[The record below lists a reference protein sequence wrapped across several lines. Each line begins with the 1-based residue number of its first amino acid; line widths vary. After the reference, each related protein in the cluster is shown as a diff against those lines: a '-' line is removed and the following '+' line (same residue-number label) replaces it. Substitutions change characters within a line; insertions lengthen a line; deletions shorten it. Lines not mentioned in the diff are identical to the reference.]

1 MEMKLQKDALDCG
14 LVVIQ
19 ALHNYY
25 YDNWVA
31 INNLKEK
38 VNYGIGG
45 LNILEMSNLGNNYGL
60 LLESFEG
67 DFESLAGL
75 EISEPVV
82 TIINQDGVNHYV
94 IITKIKN
101 NKIHYH
107 DPVFGKNILDFEKF
121 SKIFQNIL
129 IVVTK
134 TSFQLKKEIENER
147 LFYTDFK
154 TTIFI
159 IVLNLI
165 TLALTFVSTFY
176 FKIILDTVIPGAM
189 WEGLNYITLTFIF
202 VSFIKVTTVCFKSL
216 IVRKIENKINYSY
229 VNLYFNKLYFCN
241 ISKLEKISKSD
252 HLRRVGTIQN
262 ISSFKA
268 NYLFTISS
276 EIITF
281 IFSATILIWISP
293 KVFIVVAILSI
304 LMIMI
309 SFLFQKNISLKNVKI
324 INSNLDF
331 STRTIDL
338 IYSQLEMKQST
349 YKNII
354 QKNIDESLKKSFKT
368 NFNMFNLSISH
379 KTIMESIKLLIP
391 FAIVYI
397 STQEI
402 FNTEL
407 SIGDMILFIS
417 IFTFFINPL
426 DSFLTLIL
434 NIPIV
439 KQDIELLN
447 FVLNFEEEKNLEGL
461 QNKTIKKLTFEN
473 LSYSYELGNNLF
485 NIDKLDIENNI
496 QIVGKNGC
504 GKSTFLKI
512 IATYLFDKGTY
523 KIDDIDHSSFNVYS
537 VRDNIYYGGNKTFL
551 PSVSILQYITN
562 NEKSRIEKLH
572 EIINKYKLQ
581 NIFDAFE
588 IRIED
593 QIINNGDNFSSGQKQ
608 LIVLLP
614 LLVNEYELI
623 LLDESFDNIDEKN
636 FKKLKD
642 LITTIHKNKMFIE
655 ISHNNKY
662 LYNDGRINF
671 EEFNN
676 NK

>member
-1 MEMKLQKDALDCG
+1 MEMKLQKDSLDCG

-25 YDNWVA
+25 YDNWIA

-38 VNYGIGG
+38 VNYGLAG
-45 LNILEMSNLGNNYGL
+45 LNILEISNLGNSYGL

-67 DFESLAGL
+67 DFESLANL
-75 EISEPVV
+75 ELLDPIV

-101 NKIHYH
+101 NKIYYH
-107 DPVFGKNILDFEKF
+107 DPVFGKRVLNFSAF
-121 SKIFQNIL
+121 SKIFLNIL
-129 IVVTK
+129 IVVSK
-134 TSFQLKKEIENER
+134 TSYQSKKEIETER
-147 LFYTDFK
+147 LFYTDFR

-159 IVLNLI
+159 IILNLI
-165 TLALTFVSTFY
+165 ILALTFISTFY
-176 FKIILDTVIPGAM
+176 FKIILDTIIPGAM
-189 WEGLNYITLTFIF
+189 FEGLNYITLSFIF
-202 VSFIKVTTVCFKSL
+202 ISFIKITIVCFKSI

-241 ISKLEKISKSD
+241 LSKLEKISKSD

-304 LMIMI
+304 LMIII
-309 SFLFQKNISLKNVKI
+309 SFLFQKNISTKNMRI

-331 STRTIDL
+331 STKTIDL
-338 IYSQLEMKQST
+338 IYSQLEMKQSY

-368 NFNMFNLSISH
+368 NFRMFNLSTFH
-379 KTIMESIKLLIP
+379 KTIMEFIKLLIP

-402 FNTEL
+402 FNTKL

-447 FVLNFEEEKNLEGL
+447 FVLNFEEEKNIEALE
-461 QNKTIKKLTFEN
+461 NKKIKKLTFEN
-473 LSYSYELGNNLF
+473 VSFSYELGNKLF
-485 NIDKLDIENNI
+485 NIDKLEINNNT

-512 IATYLFDKGTY
+512 IATYLFDLGVY
-523 KIDDIDHSSFNVYS
+523 KIDDINHNSFNVYS
-537 VRDNIYYGGNKTFL
+537 IRNNIYYGSNKTFL

-562 NEKSRIEKLH
+562 NEKSRIERLH
-572 EIINKYKLQ
+572 KNISNYKLQ
-581 NIFDAFE
+581 NIFDDFG
-588 IRIED
+588 IHIED
-593 QIINNGDNFSSGQKQ
+593 RIINNGENFSSGQKQ
-608 LIVLLP
+608 FIILLP

-623 LLDESFDNIDEKN
+623 LLDESFDNIDERN
-636 FKKLKD
+636 FEKLKD
-642 LITTIHKNKMFIE
+642 LLTIIHKDKIFIE

-662 LYNDGRINF
+662 LYDNGRIDF
-671 EEFNN
+671 EKFNN

>member
-1 MEMKLQKDALDCG
+1 MKLQKDSLDCG

-19 ALHNYY
+19 TLHNYY
-25 YDNWVA
+25 YDNWVS
-31 INNLKEK
+31 INSLKEK
-38 VNYGIGG
+38 VNYGFEG
-45 LNILEMSNLGNNYGL
+45 LNILEMSNLGNKYGL

-67 DFESLAGL
+67 DFESLKNL

-101 NKIHYH
+101 NKIYYY
-107 DPVFGKNILDFEKF
+107 DPVFGKNILDFLTF

-134 TSFQLKKEIENER
+134 TSYQLKNKIENER
-147 LFYTDFK
+147 LFYTDLK
-154 TTIFI
+154 MIIFI
-159 IVLNLI
+159 IFLNLI
-165 TLALTFVSTFY
+165 TLALSFVSTFY
-176 FKIILDTVIPGAM
+176 FKIILDNVIPGAM
-189 WEGLNYITLTFIF
+189 IEGLNYITLAFIF
-202 VSFIKVTTVCFKSL
+202 ISFVKITTVCFKSL
-216 IVRKIENKINYSY
+216 IVRKIENKINHSY

-281 IFSATILIWISP
+281 IFAATVLILIST
-293 KVFIVVAILSI
+293 KVFIVVAILSV

-309 SFLFQKNISLKNVKI
+309 SFVFQKNISLKNIKI

-354 QKNIDESLKKSFKT
+354 QKNIDESLRESFRNNFKMF
-368 NFNMFNLSISH
+368 NFNVFH
-379 KTIMESIKLLIP
+379 KTVMEMIKLLIP
-391 FAIVYI
+391 FVIVYI

-402 FNTEL
+402 FNARI
-407 SIGDMILFIS
+407 SISDMILFIS

-447 FVLNFEEEKNLEGL
+447 FVLNFEEEKNIGGL

-473 LSYSYELGNNLF
+473 ISFSYELGNKLF
-485 NIDKLDIENNI
+485 NIDKLEIKNST
-496 QIVGKNGC
+496 QIIGKNGC

-523 KIDDIDHSSFNVYS
+523 KIDDINHTSFNVYS
-537 VRDNIYYGGNKTFL
+537 IRDNIYYGSNKAFL
-551 PSVSILQYITN
+551 PNVSILQYITN

-572 EIINKYKLQ
+572 ENISKYKLQ
-581 NIFDAFE
+581 TIFDAFE
-588 IRIED
+588 ICIED
-593 QIINNGDNFSSGQKQ
+593 RIINNGDNFSSGQKQ
-608 LIVLLP
+608 LIILLP

-623 LLDESFDNIDEKN
+623 LMDESFENIDEKN
-636 FKKLKD
+636 FKILKN
-642 LITTIHKNKMFIE
+642 LLTSIHKNKIFIE

-662 LYNDGRINF
+662 LYSDRRINF